1 MSTLMCTDRQEMEPV
16 CVFVC
21 VYVPLYHLCIC
32 VRTDVH
38 TKTQLQGNDI
48 CYLHSSISL
57 SLPLWSPSFSSS
69 IICARAVAS
78 SAHLFF
84 LFFIGFF
91 LITSAGK
98 ETGECRLVRLGSS
111 CCAGILKWTRLNMY
125 IVHSKSERRLPFM
138 PRNYCS
144 RSRCVTDMENQIVSR
159 SSYFLVNVFLLLQH
173 QSFSMTLFPSHDM
186 IDGWPRWSVKVSS

>member
-16 CVFVC
+16 CVCMCLFIICVS
-21 VYVPLYHLCIC
+21 VYVLTSTQRHSCREMTSAIC
-32 VRTDVH
+32 TRP
-38 TKTQLQGNDI
+38 
-48 CYLHSSISL
+48 SL
-57 SLPLWSPSFSSS
+57 SLPLWSPSLSSS

-159 SSYFLVNVFLLLQH
+159 SSYFLVNMFLLLQH